1 MLMTE
6 KEAFEKRC
14 PAPMGTMHDERTQ
27 NHCIGSHCM
36 AWRWKP
42 GGTVGKHVPGGYETT
57 VTPAKTFGYCGLAGQ
72 VTA

>member
-14 PAPMGTMHDERTQ
+14 PAPMGTMHDERVQ

-36 AWRWKP
+36 AWKWGDAGHHNPLTNVWERLPK
-42 GGTVGKHVPGGYETT
+42 GS
-57 VTPAKTFGYCGLAGQ
+57 CGLAGQ
-72 VTA
+72 VPA